1 MDIKKESIADVGVI
15 VGRFQV
21 SELHKAHEDLIQFV
35 IERHKKV
42 IIFLGMTPLKCTYN
56 NPLDFEAR
64 KQMILEK
71 FPDVIILY
79 IKDVWCDRIWSI
91 ILDEK
96 ISDIVSP
103 NQTVSLYGSRSSF
116 ISHYFG
122 KYACI
127 ELGQE
132 SDISGTEIRKEI
144 SKSVIPNKDF
154 RNGVIWTTMNRYI
167 NPIPCVD
174 VAIFNKDHTKL
185 LLAKKRYENKWR
197 FIGGHV
203 DRGENL
209 ETAVHRE
216 VYEESGLEI
225 SEFEYVGSFI
235 VDDWRY
241 RGENNN
247 IITMFFKAKVIFG
260 KEEPND
266 DIVDL
271 KWFNVSEIC
280 SETMIVKEH
289 ISLFS
294 IINNFK
300 KKGL

>member
-1 MDIKKESIADVGVI
+1 MDIKKDLIADVGVI

-21 SELHKAHEDLIQFV
+21 NELHKAHEDLIQFV
-35 IERHKKV
+35 VGRHKKV
-42 IIFLGMTPLKCTYN
+42 IIFLGMTPLKSTYN

-154 RNGVIWTTMNRYI
+154 RNGVIWATMNRYI
-167 NPIPCVD
+167 NPILCVD
-174 VAIFNKDHTKL
+174 VAIFNEDSTKL
-185 LLAKKRYENKWR
+185 LLAKKRYENKLR

-209 ETAVHRE
+209 ETAVRRE
-216 VYEESGLEI
+216 VKEESYLEVEGI
-225 SEFEYVGSFI
+225 EYVGSFVI
-235 VDDWRY
+235 DDWRY
-241 RGENNN
+241 RGEKNN
-247 IITMFFKAKVIFG
+247 IITTLFRAKVLYG
-260 KEEPND
+260 KAEASD
-266 DIVDL
+266 DIEGLEWV
-271 KWFNVSEIC
+271 N
-280 SETMIVKEH
+280 VKEVNPELSIVEEH
-289 ISLFS
+289 VPLFLA
-294 IINNFK
+294 INNFK
-300 KKGL
+300 KEEL